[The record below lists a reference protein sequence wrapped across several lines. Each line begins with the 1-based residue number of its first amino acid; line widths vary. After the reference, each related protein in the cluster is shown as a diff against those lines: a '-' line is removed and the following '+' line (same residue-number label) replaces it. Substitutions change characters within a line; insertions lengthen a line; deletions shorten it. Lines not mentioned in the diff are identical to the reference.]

1 MDFKQT
7 TKQQKRDLKYYVS
20 EGIFWAVMY
29 YLGLAFLVPYL
40 IYLKAN
46 TFQIGLLNVLP
57 VFIASFFGLF
67 SYDIVKFFKS
77 KKHFVVF
84 FMALQAFFWIPL
96 ALVGYIIKSQLVI
109 WLVIIFYCLITI
121 MEQLPYPV
129 YRDWIGKVFNPHR
142 IVEYTS
148 KKQIILNLVS
158 IVPLFLAGI
167 IMDTINKGNT
177 MIGFVII
184 FIIAGVFR
192 FGSAIVVNKMSQT
205 EDSEQITKQAREMS
219 KPIFR
224 VFNNV
229 VLKNKQF
236 LYFITI
242 ISLVYFGMY
251 IAAPFYRY
259 YFLEI
264 FKFDYRQYI
273 MLEIGSILGLVLS
286 FYYWGLIC
294 DKYGAT
300 KVLKAIILFLP
311 VYPLLIILFGNNTVL
326 LFLLNVFDGVLMAGL
341 TLSIYG
347 YFYQNVKY
355 DMIHHMSFFM
365 IFQSTAMLLG
375 SIVGGIIS
383 STPRFWYMGV
393 EKYGLLLVFSI
404 SILFRL
410 FTIGFINKIQ
420 DQNKKDINLPKNI
433 ILQKPIMF
441 GITTF
446 LNFTREEGKV
456 ILLEMYKE
464 GKELEGE
471 LKKEQEKIKN
481 HINNLAEKEKEL
493 FREALKLKKEEKIAE
508 NFKKPAIS
516 LKKKKTSKN

>member
-1 MDFKQT
+1 MEFKQT
-7 TKQQKRDLKYYVS
+7 PEQQKKDLKYYIS

-40 IYLKAN
+40 MSLKAN

-57 VFIASFFGLF
+57 IFIASFFGLF
-67 SYDIVKFFKS
+67 SYDLVKYFKS
-77 KKHFVVF
+77 EKQFVVF
-84 FMALQAFFWIPL
+84 FTALQAFFWIPL
-96 ALVGYIIKSQLVI
+96 ALVGYLLDSKLVI
-109 WLVIIFYCLITI
+109 WLVIVFYCLITI

-129 YRDWIGKVFNPHR
+129 YREWIGKLFNPHR

-148 KKQIILNLVS
+148 RKQIILNFFS
-158 IVPLFLAGI
+158 IVPLFLAATV
-167 IMDTINKGNT
+167 MDAINRSNVT
-177 MIGFVII
+177 LGFTII
-184 FIIAGVFR
+184 FIIAGLFR
-192 FGSAIVVNKMSQT
+192 FMSVIVINKMSKT
-205 EDSEQITKQAREMS
+205 ENQEELTTTSKEMS
-219 KPIFR
+219 KPVFS
-224 VFNNV
+224 VFNNL

-242 ISLVYFGMY
+242 ISLIYFGMY

-264 FKFDYRQYI
+264 LKFDYKQYI
-273 MLEIGSILGLVLS
+273 ILEIGSILGLILS
-286 FYYWGLIC
+286 FYYWGKIC

-311 VYPLLIILFGNNTVL
+311 VYPLLVILFGNNALL

-341 TLSIYG
+341 TLSVYG

-383 STPRFWYMGV
+383 STPKFWYMGL
-393 EKYGLLLVFSI
+393 EKYGLLLIFGI

-410 FTIGFINKIQ
+410 FTIGFINKIE
-420 DQNKKDINLPKNI
+420 DKNKNKIDIPKNI
-433 ILQKPIMF
+433 LLQKPIMF
-441 GITTF
+441 GITKF
-446 LNFTREEGKV
+446 LSFTKAEGQV
-456 ILLEMYKE
+456 LLLSMYKE
-464 GKELEGE
+464 GKELKEELQKEGKAIKKRIDE
-471 LKKEQEKIKN
+471 LTD
-481 HINNLAEKEKEL
+481 KEKEL
-493 FREALKLKKEEKIAE
+493 FKNIIAQEKDEKLKKINKSLRVTRKREK
-508 NFKKPAIS
+508 NK
-516 LKKKKTSKN
+516 